1 MKTYLEADV
10 PEELCQHLFTS
21 FKRKI
26 CQASP
31 ETQHQSPA
39 VSQPSTLG
47 EPALSPAGTAP
58 TLPLGMKVGGW
69 HLWWVASGPAHNP
82 ALPHLS
88 PRALCCSREGF
99 L

>member
-31 ETQHQSPA
+31 ESQQQSPSVA
-39 VSQPSTLG
+39 QPSPLG
-47 EPALSPAGTAP
+47 EPALPPCWAHQGT
-58 TLPLGMKVGGW
+58 LG
-69 HLWWVASGPAHNP
+69 L
-82 ALPHLS
+82 LPH
-88 PRALCCSREGF
+88 CSQE
-99 L
+99 

>member
-31 ETQHQSPA
+31 ENQRQTPG
-39 VSQPSTLG
+39 VSQLSTLG
-47 EPALSPAGTAP
+47 EPALPLLPSQAHRGMLGLLPRHPMGTRV
-58 TLPLGMKVGGW
+58 TG
-69 HLWWVASGPAHNP
+69 
-82 ALPHLS
+82 
-88 PRALCCSREGF
+88 
-99 L
+99 